1 MNIDLNSLADGA
13 VAEKVDAEFQR
24 VLKNMADPNTDP
36 TKPRSIT
43 LTLTFKGN
51 KKREIW
57 DCTSKVSSKLVPA
70 KEVESTFIVGR
81 DNGGDVVGRELYSGV
96 KGQMYIDGDGDLAN
110 DVGEK
115 VAAEE
120 MPKETSKETG
130 PTQIVDWR
138 KQKTN

>member
-36 TKPRSIT
+36 TKARSIT

-51 KKREIW
+51 KNREIW
-57 DCTSKVSSKLVPA
+57 DCTAKVSSKLVAA

-81 DNGGDVVGRELYSGV
+81 DNAGDIVGRELNSGV
-96 KGQMYIDGDGDLAN
+96 KGQMYIDGDGDVAT

-115 VAAEE
+115 VLTEE
-120 MPKETSKETG
+120 KTKEIE
-130 PTQIVDWR
+130 PAQIVDWR

>member
-36 TKPRSIT
+36 TKARSIT

-51 KKREIW
+51 KNREIW
-57 DCTSKVSSKLVPA
+57 DCTSKVSSKLVAA

-81 DNGGDVVGRELYSGV
+81 DQDGGVVGRELNSGV
-96 KGQMYIDGDGDLAN
+96 KGQMYIDGDGDVST

-115 VAAEE
+115 VTTEEQPTPAA
-120 MPKETSKETG
+120 PV
-130 PTQIVDWR
+130 PTERGIVDFR
-138 KQKTN
+138 KLKTN

>member
-57 DCTSKVSSKLVPA
+57 DCTSKVSSKLVAA

-81 DNGGDVVGRELYSGV
+81 DNDGDIVGRELNSGV
-96 KGQMYIDGDGDLAN
+96 KGQMYIDGDGDVAT

-115 VAAEE
+115 VPTEE
-120 MPKETSKETG
+120 KVKETE
-130 PTQIVDWR
+130 PAQIVNWR
-138 KQKTN
+138 KQQTN

>member
-36 TKPRSIT
+36 TKARSIT

-81 DNGGDVVGRELYSGV
+81 DNGGDVIGRELYSGV
-96 KGQMYIDGDGDLAN
+96 KGQMYIDGEGDVAT
-110 DVGEK
+110 DVGGK
-115 VAAEE
+115 VAVEE
-120 MPKETSKETG
+120 TLKETPKETE
-130 PTQIVDWR
+130 PAQIVNWR
-138 KQKTN
+138 KTQTN

>member
-36 TKPRSIT
+36 TKARSIT
-43 LTLTFKGN
+43 ITLTFKGN

-57 DCTSKVSSKLVPA
+57 DCTSKVSSKLVA
-70 KEVESTFIVGR
+70 VKEVESTFIIGR
-81 DNGGDVVGRELYSGV
+81 DHEGGVVGRELSSGV
-96 KGQMYIDGDGDLAN
+96 PGQMYIDREGDVATDI
-110 DVGEK
+110 GEK
-115 VAAEE
+115 VTVEE
-120 MPKETSKETG
+120 QSATTA
-130 PTQIVDWR
+130 PTERAVVDFR

>member
-13 VAEKVDAEFQR
+13 VAEKVDAEFKR
-24 VLKNMADPNTDP
+24 VLKNMSDPNTDP
-36 TKPRSIT
+36 TKARSIT

-57 DCTSKVSSKLVPA
+57 ECTSKVSSKLVPV

-81 DNGGDVVGRELYSGV
+81 DEYGDVVGRELNSGV
-96 KGQMYIDGDGDLAN
+96 KGQMYIDGDGDVAT

-115 VAAEE
+115 VAAEAA
-120 MPKETSKETG
+120 SKETE
-130 PTQIVDWR
+130 PAQIVDWR
-138 KQKTN
+138 KIKNN

>member
-13 VAEKVDAEFQR
+13 VAEKVDAEFQS

-36 TKPRSIT
+36 TKARSIT

-57 DCTSKVSSKLVPA
+57 ECTSKVSSKLVPV
-70 KEVESTFIVGR
+70 KEVESTFIVAR
-81 DNGGDVVGRELYSGV
+81 DEYGDVVGRELNSGM
-96 KGQMYIDGDGDLAN
+96 KGQMYIDGDGDVAT

-120 MPKETSKETG
+120 TPKETE
-130 PTQIVDWR
+130 PAQIVDWR